1 MTLLCSLVSLFR
13 NTRVFTF
20 SHTNLQP
27 IFCIPLV
34 YVRGDSSIDFG
45 LWRIIRRLPYVEQK
59 LHILSES
66 LFQPW
71 VWHNHCFS
79 SLVSVFVHFNSVCLF
94 LYLLAMCFCLS
105 FYIGVWFFHRVLSIF
120 CLMHCAYSCWLIHM
134 FYSCWS
140 FTTCFSIFAV
150 CYLISFCF
158 VYTDC
163 IFILPLYMYYVFSV
177 LSSNVKSIKQTESQ
191 LTAFCTW
198 KDEIAC

>member
-1 MTLLCSLVSLFR
+1 VNSLDNLKYKFMKSTFKQLWYTIPSFSTKLLCSLVSLFR

-34 YVRGDSSIDFG
+34 YVRGDSSFCIDFG

-79 SLVSVFVHFNSVCLF
+79 SLVSVFVHFNSCLSLSLFIGHVFLFVF
-94 LYLLAMCFCLS
+94 LYWCMIFSSRPEYFLS
-105 FYIGVWFFHRVLSIF
+105 VWL
-120 CLMHCAYSCWLIHM
+120 
-134 FYSCWS
+134 
-140 FTTCFSIFAV
+140 
-150 CYLISFCF
+150 
-158 VYTDC
+158 
-163 IFILPLYMYYVFSV
+163 
-177 LSSNVKSIKQTESQ
+177 
-191 LTAFCTW
+191 
-198 KDEIAC
+198 